1 VGAGELIF
9 DRVVSSLLFGLAA
22 NTDNLAVG
30 VAYGMKCRWIGGWQN
45 LFIAVVTTLVTLIA
59 MAFGGQ
65 IRDLLPSRM
74 PDILGG
80 TLLVVFAAWNVYRER
95 PGASAFSSMPISRFS
110 DRKSVGMVE
119 SLFLSGALSINN
131 VGLAIVGG
139 IGGVSYVSAAM
150 SIFCFSMAML
160 ALGQTVGSNFT
171 RARSVP
177 RVLRYPMS
185 GNAVL
190 ALVGI
195 LMLAGY

>member
-1 VGAGELIF
+1 VGADELIF
-9 DRVVSSLLFGLAA
+9 DRVASTLLFGLAA
-22 NTDNLAVG
+22 NTDNLTVG
-30 VAYGMKCRWIGGWQN
+30 IAYGMKCRWIGGRQN
-45 LFIAVVTTLVTLIA
+45 LFIAVVTTLVTLVA
-59 MAFGGQ
+59 MALGGQ
-65 IRDLLPSRM
+65 IRDMLPSRM

-95 PGASAFSSMPISRFS
+95 PGASDLSSIPIARFAE
-110 DRKSVGMVE
+110 RKSVGMVE

-139 IGGVSYVSAAM
+139 IGGISYVSAAM

-177 RVLRYPMS
+177 RVLRHPMS

>member
-9 DRVVSSLLFGLAA
+9 DRVVSSLL
-22 NTDNLAVG
+22 
-30 VAYGMKCRWIGGWQN
+30 KCRWIGGWQN

-95 PGASAFSSMPISRFS
+95 PGASAFSSMPISRFAE
-110 DRKSVGMVE
+110 RKSLGMVE